1 MAALSAPLLTPGS
14 VNALPAHVERRLARD
29 MGRAMND
36 FHLLQEGDRVMV
48 AMSGG
53 KDSYAMCVLLRDLQ
67 KRAPIRFELVAVH
80 VDQGHPGYDG
90 APLENWLKAEGMPY
104 RFLHEDTYSIVT
116 EKIPEGKTY
125 CSLCSRLRR
134 GILYQAATDLG
145 CNKIALGH
153 HRDDAL
159 ETLLLNLFFGGKL
172 ASMPPRLVSDD
183 GKHVVIRPLVYCAE
197 AHLAELANLRRF
209 PILPC
214 NLCGS
219 QSEAQRK
226 QMKAMLNE
234 LEAKHPTLRQ
244 TMLAA
249 MGNVNPSHL
258 YDKKLFARHD
268 AEDARV
274 AAATEPESGLIAPA
288 ALLRS

>member
-1 MAALSAPLLTPGS
+1 MTAVDPMEI
-14 VNALPAHVERRLARD
+14 ERRLLRD
-29 MGRAMND
+29 VGRAIGD
-36 FHLLQEGDRVMV
+36 YRLVESGDRILV

-53 KDSYAMCVLLRDLQ
+53 KDSYALCVLLRALRT
-67 KRAPIRFELVAVH
+67 RAPIRFDLVAVH
-80 VDQGHPGYDG
+80 LDQGHPGYDG
-90 APLENWLKAEGMPY
+90 SPLEGWLRREGVPY
-104 RFLHEDTYSIVT
+104 QILHEDTYKIVT
-116 EKIPEGKTY
+116 DKIPDGKTT

-134 GILYQAATDLG
+134 GILYRAATELG

-172 ASMPPRLVSDD
+172 ASMPPRLTSDD
-183 GKHVVIRPLVYCAE
+183 GRHVVIRPLITCAE
-197 AHLAELANLRRF
+197 STLAEFAAERGF

-219 QSEAQRK
+219 QEDAQRK
-226 QMKAMLNE
+226 QMKKLLAT
-234 LEAKHPTLRQ
+234 LEATNPTLRQ

-258 YDKKLFARHD
+258 FDKRLQARGAD
-268 AEDARV
+268 AAPEV
-274 AAATEPESGLIAPA
+274 IAAE
-288 ALLRS
+288 ALLRAAR

>member
-1 MAALSAPLLTPGS
+1 MPVHL
-14 VNALPAHVERRLARD
+14 ERRLARD

-36 FHLLQEGDRVMV
+36 FHLLEEGDRVMV

-53 KDSYAMCVLLRDLQ
+53 KDSYGMCVLLRDLQ
-67 KRAPIRFELVAVH
+67 ARAPIRFELVAVH
-80 VDQGHPGYDG
+80 LDQGHPGYDG
-90 APLENWLKAEGMPY
+90 SPLENWLRAEGIPY
-104 RFLHEDTYSIVT
+104 KILREDTYSIVT
-116 EKIPEGKTY
+116 EKIPAGKTT

-153 HRDDAL
+153 HREDAI
-159 ETLLLNLFFGGKL
+159 ETLLLNLFFSGKL

-183 GKHVVIRPLVYCAE
+183 GRHVVIRPLIYCAE
-197 AHLAELANLRRF
+197 AHLAELANLHKF

-226 QMKAMLNE
+226 QMKTLLAD
-234 LEAKHPTLRQ
+234 LEVKHPNLRA

-258 YDKKLFARHD
+258 FDRDLFQALPTPKPQRES
-268 AEDARV
+268 AP
-274 AAATEPESGLIAPA
+274 EPAVIAPA
-288 ALLRS
+288 SLLRATT

>member
-1 MAALSAPLLTPGS
+1 MAPVS
-14 VNALPAHVERRLARD
+14 NLPAHVERRLNRD
-29 MGRAMND
+29 MGRALND
-36 FHLLQEGDRVMV
+36 FHLLQDGDRLLV

-53 KDSYAMCVLLRDLQ
+53 KDSYALCVLLRGLQ
-67 KRAPIRFELVAVH
+67 ARAPIRFELMALH

-90 APLENWLKAEGMPY
+90 APLETWLQAEGIPY
-104 RFLHEDTYSIVT
+104 RILHEDTYSIVT
-116 EKIPEGKTY
+116 DRIPAGKTM

-153 HRDDAL
+153 HRDDAI
-159 ETLLLNLFFGGKL
+159 ETLLLNLFFSGKL

-183 GKHVVIRPLVYCAE
+183 GKHVVIRPLIYCAE
-197 AHLAELANLRRF
+197 AQLAELAALRAF

-219 QSEAQRK
+219 QAEAQRK
-226 QMKAMLNE
+226 QMKTLLAQM
-234 LEAKHPTLRQ
+234 EAKHPNLRQ

-258 YDKKLFARHD
+258 FDRELYRD
-268 AEDARV
+268 
-274 AAATEPESGLIAPA
+274 AAASAAEPESSVIAPA
-288 ALLRS
+288 ALLRATT

>member
-1 MAALSAPLLTPGS
+1 MEI
-14 VNALPAHVERRLARD
+14 ERRLLRD
-29 MGRAMND
+29 VGRAIAD
-36 FHLLQEGDRVMV
+36 HRLIESGDRILV

-53 KDSYAMCVLLRDLQ
+53 KDSYALCVLLRTLQ
-67 KRAPIRFELVAVH
+67 ARAPIQFDLVAVH
-80 VDQGHPGYDG
+80 LDQGHPGYDG
-90 APLENWLKAEGMPY
+90 GPLTRWLEQEGVPY
-104 RFLHEDTYSIVT
+104 RVLHENTYDVVT
-116 EKIPEGKTY
+116 EKIPAGKTY

-134 GILYQAATDLG
+134 GILYQAATDMD

-172 ASMPPRLVSDD
+172 GSMPPRLTSDD
-183 GKHVVIRPLVYCAE
+183 GRNVVIRPLIYCAE
-197 AHLAELANLRRF
+197 SDLRDFAGERRF

-219 QSEAQRK
+219 QEQAQRK
-226 QMKAMLNE
+226 QMKALLAT
-234 LEAKHPTLRQ
+234 LEAQNPTLRQ

-258 YDKKLFARHD
+258 FDRRLQSS
-268 AEDARV
+268 
-274 AAATEPESGLIAPA
+274 AATADTTVVA
-288 ALLRS
+288 LRSTR